1 MTPDEHLRQ
10 HDEQIQHLVALN
22 VKMVE
27 ANERLTQAVE
37 RIDVTLDRLATNLE
51 VVTDLLQRRRDDEHR
66 NGA

>member
-1 MTPDEHLRQ
+1 MDHDEHLRQ

-27 ANERLTQAVE
+27 AIA

-51 VVTDLLQRRRDDEHR
+51 VVTALLQRQRDDEHH